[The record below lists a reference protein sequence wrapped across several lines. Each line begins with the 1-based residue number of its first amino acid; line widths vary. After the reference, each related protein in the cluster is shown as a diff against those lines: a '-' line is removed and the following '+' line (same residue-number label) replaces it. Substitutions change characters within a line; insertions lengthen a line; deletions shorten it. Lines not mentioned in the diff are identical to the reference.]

1 VPLNL
6 EYIFIINIF
15 MAILVTMLCDHAD
28 DHGGRRRPTA
38 ALWPHSRRH
47 TALRNHTK
55 KQVNV
60 VKSRK
65 KHCYLYYYDHYG
77 HSASC
82 LPSRYLAKDVKIGPH
97 NDDLY
102 WAHWHRPQSGCQEG
116 ASSFGAVE
124 MNYSTSDDDWSTG
137 VLINRCCNC

>member
-1 VPLNL
+1 
-6 EYIFIINIF
+6 
-15 MAILVTMLCDHAD
+15 MAIPVPMLCERTN
-28 DHGGRRRPTA
+28 DHGGRRPPTA
-38 ALWPHSRRH
+38 ALWTHSRRH

-65 KHCYLYYYDHYG
+65 KHRYLYYYDHYG

-102 WAHWHRPQSGCQEG
+102 YCAQLAHNSILVSR
-116 ASSFGAVE
+116 
-124 MNYSTSDDDWSTG
+124 
-137 VLINRCCNC
+137 RCLPFWRSRDELFNKQQ